1 MAQPRNRTPGRRNGS
16 FSPRPRTSQQSVLPV
31 TGKDRELVARLT
43 AVSRSLETINRNVSD
58 LLRRADERRDAGGS
72 SVSNLR
78 KVGHRLVSLAGDL
91 TTLGVDAARWA
102 DDLDEA
108 IDKDS

>member
-1 MAQPRNRTPGRRNGS
+1 M
-16 FSPRPRTSQQSVLPV
+16 

-43 AVSRSLETINRNVSD
+43 AVRRRLETINRNVSD
-58 LLRRADERRDAGGS
+58 LLRWADGRRDAEGS

-78 KVGHRLVSLAGDL
+78 EVGHRLVSLAGDL

-108 IDKDS
+108 IDNDS

>member
-1 MAQPRNRTPGRRNGS
+1 
-16 FSPRPRTSQQSVLPV
+16 V
-31 TGKDRELVARLT
+31 TGKDRELVARLL

-58 LLRRADERRDAGGS
+58 LLRRADERRDAEGS
-72 SVSNLR
+72 GVSNLR

-102 DDLDEA
+102 DDLDDA
-108 IDKDS
+108 IDNDS

>member
-1 MAQPRNRTPGRRNGS
+1 MDLSHPCRCTLHS
-16 FSPRPRTSQQSVLPV
+16 KTCSPA

-43 AVSRSLETINRNVSD
+43 AVSRNLEAINQNVSD
-58 LLRRADERRDAGGS
+58 LLRRADERQDAEGS

-78 KVGHRLVSLAGDL
+78 EVGHRLVSLAGDL
-91 TTLGVDAARWA
+91 TTLGVNTARWA
-102 DDLDEA
+102 DDLAEA

>member
-1 MAQPRNRTPGRRNGS
+1 M
-16 FSPRPRTSQQSVLPV
+16 

-43 AVSRSLETINRNVSD
+43 AVRRSLETINRNVSD
-58 LLRRADERRDAGGS
+58 LLRRADERRDAEGS

-78 KVGHRLVSLAGDL
+78 EVGHRLVSLAGDL

-102 DDLDEA
+102 DDLDDA
-108 IDKDS
+108 IDNDS